1 MDTVAN
7 ARRSTP
13 GWVDP
18 AARIGHAAKGTVYA
32 SVGALALWRA
42 FGGGAAGETG
52 GRDALRAIAGAP
64 LGKGLVAILAV
75 GLAAYVVFRL
85 SQAVLGAEGAGR
97 GRRVLY
103 LLSAAVYAALTIFAV
118 RLLLGG
124 GVDGDAGGASRLAE
138 ILARPRGPWIVGG
151 VGAGLLVRGALRMSR
166 PYGPGFQDRIGSLQL
181 SAASRRWVTS
191 VSRAGMTARAIVLL
205 SIGGSL
211 VYAAAARG
219 PLTGRPWLTGLVGT
233 CLCALA
239 VLEWTRVRYP
249 LPDA

>member
-1 MDTVAN
+1 MDTIAS
-7 ARRSTP
+7 AKMSMP
-13 GWVDP
+13 GWLDP

-42 FGGGAAGETG
+42 FGGGAAGESG
-52 GRDALRAIAGAP
+52 GRDALRAIVGAP

-85 SQAVLGAEGAGR
+85 SQAVLGPEGAGR

-103 LLSAAVYAALTIFAV
+103 LLSAVVYAALAIFAV

-124 GVDGDAGGASRLAE
+124 GVEGDGGGASRLAE
-138 ILARPRGPWIVGG
+138 ILARSRGPWIVGG

-166 PYGPGFQDRIGSLQL
+166 PHRPGFQERIGSLQL

-191 VSRAGMTARAIVLL
+191 VSWAGMTARAIVLL

-219 PLTGRPWLTGLVGT
+219 PLTTRPWLTGLVGT
-233 CLCALA
+233 CMCALA